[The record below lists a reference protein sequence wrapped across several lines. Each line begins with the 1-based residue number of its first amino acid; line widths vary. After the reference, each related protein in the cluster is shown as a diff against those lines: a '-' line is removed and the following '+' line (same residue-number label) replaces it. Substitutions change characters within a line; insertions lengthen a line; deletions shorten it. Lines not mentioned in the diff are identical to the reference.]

1 MIDLSAQKPSYLSQ
15 DSGLFL
21 NYFLNIILNY
31 TGLYKT
37 IGRGKGL
44 SVALSNG
51 RIGLLTGCWLTVAH
65 LVGRG
70 VPPESPNPLLS
81 GTIIASVCLSGVCRQ
96 EPGRE
101 RPLMP

>member
-65 LVGRG
+65 LVGRRG
-70 VPPESPNPLLS
+70 PL
-81 GTIIASVCLSGVCRQ
+81 GCPTNG
-96 EPGRE
+96 
-101 RPLMP
+101 